1 MKFRAVMIDAG
12 PMREFSNVVTI
23 ISKLS
28 KECVLRLTDDKLYFI
43 VSEENS
49 GPTPP
54 ILWCEIPQAMFC
66 SEYQMLGLDEEHKDI
81 YLSFSSGNL
90 ARSLVILKTAKSL
103 KMKLTKKQ
111 CPCLTLEIEMP
122 STTSQQTRQVT
133 HDIPVTVIPRK
144 LWTDFHEP
152 RIPDPD
158 ISIELPPLK
167 QLRTTID
174 RMRTMTSEVVIRAS
188 AEGRLTLQIRT
199 DMAKVSTRF
208 KGLRVEAFGGPID
221 HSDSETETQMNEDM
235 SRVCYCRVDAKKLSM
250 FLSAEQIST
259 NRTVCSIVHR
269 KLVILCLTTDESVK
283 LQCFIGGIV
292 Y

>member
-1 MKFRAVMIDAG
+1 MKFRALMIDAG
-12 PMREFSNVVTI
+12 TMRELSNVVTI

-28 KECVLRLTDDKLYFI
+28 KECVLRLTDDHMYFI

-49 GPTPP
+49 GPSPP

-66 SEYQMLGLDEEHKDI
+66 SEYQMIGLDEEHKDI
-81 YLSFSSGNL
+81 YLALSSGNL
-90 ARSLVILKTAKSL
+90 ARSLVTLKTAKSL

-122 STTSQQTRQVT
+122 CVLSQQTRQVT

-144 LWTDFHEP
+144 MWADFQEP
-152 RIPDPD
+152 RIPSLD

-174 RMRTMTSEVVIRAS
+174 RMRTMASEVVIRAS
-188 AEGRLTLQIRT
+188 AEGRLTLQIKT

-208 KGLRVEAFGGPID
+208 KGLSVEAFGGPIE
-221 HSDSETETQMNEDM
+221 HSDSETDTQTNEDI
-235 SRVCYCRVDAKKLSM
+235 SRICYCRVDAKKLSM
-250 FLSAEQIST
+250 FLSADQIST
-259 NRTVCSIVHR
+259 NKTICSIVHR
-269 KLVILCLTTDESVK
+269 KLVILCLQSDENVK
-283 LQCFIGGIV
+283 LQCFISGIV

>member
-1 MKFRAVMIDAG
+1 MKFRALMIDAG
-12 PMREFSNVVTI
+12 TMRELSNVVTI

-28 KECVLRLTDDKLYFI
+28 KECVLRLTDDHMYFI

-49 GPTPP
+49 GPSPP

-66 SEYQMLGLDEEHKDI
+66 SEYQMIGLDEEHKDI
-81 YLSFSSGNL
+81 YLALSSGNL
-90 ARSLVILKTAKSL
+90 ARSLVTLKTAKSL

-122 STTSQQTRQVT
+122 CVLSQQTRQVT

-144 LWTDFHEP
+144 LWADFHEP
-152 RIPDPD
+152 RIPSLD

-174 RMRTMTSEVVIRAS
+174 RMRTMASEVVIRAS
-188 AEGRLTLQIRT
+188 AEGRLTLQIKT

-208 KGLRVEAFGGPID
+208 KGLSVEAFGGPID
-221 HSDSETETQMNEDM
+221 HSDSETDTQTNEDI
-235 SRVCYCRVDAKKLSM
+235 SRICNCRVDAKKLSM
-250 FLSAEQIST
+250 FLSADQIST
-259 NRTVCSIVHR
+259 NKTICSIVHR
-269 KLVILCLTTDESVK
+269 KLVILCLQSDENVK
-283 LQCFIGGIV
+283 LQCFISGIV

>member
-1 MKFRAVMIDAG
+1 MKFRALMVDAG
-12 PMREFSNVVTI
+12 PMRELSNVVTI

-28 KECVLRLTDDKLYFI
+28 KECVLRLTDDQMYFI

-49 GPTPP
+49 GPSPP

-66 SEYQMLGLDEEHKDI
+66 SEYQMIGLDEEHKDI
-81 YLSFSSGNL
+81 YLALSSGNL
-90 ARSLVILKTAKSL
+90 ARSLVTLKTAKSL

-122 STTSQQTRQVT
+122 CVLSQQTRQVT

-144 LWTDFHEP
+144 LWADFHEP
-152 RIPDPD
+152 RIPNPD

-174 RMRTMTSEVVIRAS
+174 RMRTMALEVVIRAS
-188 AEGRLTLQIRT
+188 AEGRLTLQIKT

-208 KGLRVEAFGGPID
+208 KGLSVEAFGGPIE
-221 HSDSETETQMNEDM
+221 HSDSETDTQTNEDM
-235 SRVCYCRVDAKKLSM
+235 SRISYCRVDAKKLSM
-250 FLSAEQIST
+250 FLSADQIST
-259 NRTVCSIVHR
+259 NKTVCSIVHK
-269 KLVILCLTTDESVK
+269 KLVILCLQSDENVK
-283 LQCFIGGIV
+283 LQCFISGIV

>member
-28 KECVLRLTDDKLYFI
+28 KECVLRLADDQLYFI

-54 ILWCEIPQAMFC
+54 ILWCEIPHAMFF
-66 SEYQMLGLDEEHKDI
+66 SEYQMIGIDEEHKDI
-81 YLSFSSGNL
+81 YLGLSSGNL
-90 ARSLVILKTAKSL
+90 ARSLVTLKSAKSL

-122 STTSQQTRQVT
+122 SVTSQQTRHVT

-144 LWTDFHEP
+144 LWSDFHEP
-152 RIPDPD
+152 RVPDPD
-158 ISIELPPLK
+158 ISIELPSLK

-174 RMRTMTSEVVIRAS
+174 RMKTMSSEVVIRAS
-188 AEGRLTLQIRT
+188 AEGRLTLQIKT

-208 KGLRVEAFGGPID
+208 RDLRVESFGGPID
-221 HSDSETETQMNEDM
+221 HSDSETDSQVNEDM
-235 SRVCYCRVDAKKLSM
+235 SRICYCRVDAKKLSM
-250 FLSAEQIST
+250 FLSADQISS
-259 NRTVCSIVHR
+259 NRTLCSIVNK
-269 KLVILCLTTDESVK
+269 KLVILCLQTDENVK
-283 LQCFIGGIV
+283 LQCFISGIV